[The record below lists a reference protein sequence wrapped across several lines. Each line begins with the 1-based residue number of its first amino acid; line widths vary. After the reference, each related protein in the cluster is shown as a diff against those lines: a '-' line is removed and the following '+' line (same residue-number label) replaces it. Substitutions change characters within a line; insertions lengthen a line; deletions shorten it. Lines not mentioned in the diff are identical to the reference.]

1 MIASDEWPVGLM
13 QRYLVEFGN
22 PRRISGPRPF
32 GPCRRKI
39 EMTPGAQSR
48 DDIAAG
54 GGYSEPGTASK
65 PNAGEAELHPCSEV
79 ERRI

>member
-1 MIASDEWPVGLM
+1 MRFNI
-13 QRYLVEFGN
+13 
-22 PRRISGPRPF
+22 
-32 GPCRRKI
+32 CRRKI